1 MTFRLLYKCSQ
12 SLGPALL
19 TPASPGRRISIGSWA
34 FRKAKESSRVSQGMS
49 SCWFGAFRGQFAI
62 TIVIYMHQ
70 KIEFCFQL
78 FHELCTWATLQ
89 TSSSLNVLNAFYL
102 KKIKKHTLYARVYK
116 AYLYNMKNNNT
127 TSGCLLP
134 GPGNNVF
141 LKPRSF
147 QCVFQIE
154 FPSLPLEVTTIWIL
168 C

>member
-1 MTFRLLYKCSQ
+1 MQ
-12 SLGPALL
+12 SVSRACTLNPCL
-19 TPASPGRRISIGSWA
+19 PGTKISIGSWA
-34 FRKAKESSRVSQGMS
+34 FCEAKESSRVSQGMS

-102 KKIKKHTLYARVYK
+102 KNIRKHTLYARVYK
-116 AYLYNMKNNNT
+116 ANLYNMKNNNT
-127 TSGCLLP
+127 TSGCLSP

-141 LKPRSF
+141 LKPRTF
-147 QCVFQIE
+147 QCGFPDWI
-154 FPSLPLEVTTIWIL
+154 PSLPLEVTTIWIL